1 LALDRQS
8 IEKRDFPI
16 GRRGYEPDAVDS
28 HLAQIAGEV
37 DDLRAGSGSS
47 GRTSLA
53 STAAAQ
59 VQAIVEAAEQSA
71 ASIER
76 EAQDDAARI
85 RDEANRDA
93 ESTRSDAIGQ
103 SQEHVSKV
111 RESSSG
117 MLARV
122 DAMESELGA
131 LIESLRTGGNRLTAD
146 LSLLEG
152 NMGELYSA
160 AGEVSPPSGG
170 SQPAPAPPAPE
181 QSVAPE
187 AAATA
192 SGVPQT
198 GDDEV
203 ADEADELGYEG
214 ADDAAAQAEA
224 VNSASGATP
233 PEDDGAAGEDVSLAA
248 GEASTA
254 TLSDTDDVEGA
265 RLVALNMALNGQ
277 SRDETDRYLS
287 ENFELSD
294 RGALLDEV
302 YATVE

>member
-1 LALDRQS
+1 MAEEVEGLRSSAGS
-8 IEKRDFPI
+8 
-16 GRRGYEPDAVDS
+16 RRGG
-28 HLAQIAGEV
+28 Q
-37 DDLRAGSGSS
+37 
-47 GRTSLA
+47 SLA
-53 STAAAQ
+53 GTAAAQ

-76 EAQDDAARI
+76 EAQDEAARI
-85 RDEANRDA
+85 REDADRGA
-93 ESTRSDAIGQ
+93 ESTRSDAIAQ

-111 RESSSG
+111 RDSTSG

-131 LIESLRTGGNRLTAD
+131 LVESLRTGGNRLNAD
-146 LSLLEG
+146 LALLEG

-160 AGEVSPPSGG
+160 SGDGGGAPSGG
-170 SQPAPAPPAPE
+170 GQVAPPAQQPE

-192 SGVPQT
+192 SGVPQA

-214 ADDAAAQAEA
+214 AGEAAADAEA
-224 VNSASGATP
+224 VSSGSGDLAQADDEAAPDAGDASGATP
-233 PEDDGAAGEDVSLAA
+233 
-248 GEASTA
+248 
-254 TLSDTDDVEGA
+254 SDADDVEGA

-277 SRDETDRYLS
+277 SRDETERYLS

-294 RGALLDEV
+294 RGSLLDEV

>member
-28 HLAQIAGEV
+28 HLARVAEEV
-37 DDLRAGSGSS
+37 ESLRSSSGSR
-47 GRTSLA
+47 GGQSLA
-53 STAAAQ
+53 GTAAAQ

-76 EAQDDAARI
+76 EAQDEATRI
-85 RDEANRDA
+85 REDANQAAEA
-93 ESTRSDAIGQ
+93 TRNDAISS

-111 RESSSG
+111 RDSSSG

-131 LIESLRTGGNRLTAD
+131 LIESLRTGANRLNAD
-146 LSLLEG
+146 LALLEG
-152 NMGELYSA
+152 NMGELYTASGDVGQRA
-160 AGEVSPPSGG
+160 AGGLGE
-170 SQPAPAPPAPE
+170 APAASSTPDI
-181 QSVAPE
+181 APE

-192 SGVPQT
+192 SGVPQA

-203 ADEADELGYEG
+203 ADEADELGY
-214 ADDAAAQAEA
+214 AEA
-224 VNSASGATP
+224 EEAASGAEAISSE
-233 PEDDGAAGEDVSLAA
+233 PEPTADDDVSIAA

-277 SRDETDRYLS
+277 SRDETNRYLS

-294 RGALLDEV
+294 RDSLLDEV

>member
-28 HLAQIAGEV
+28 HLAHIAEEV
-37 DDLRAGSGSS
+37 DALRSSAGRRSG
-47 GRTSLA
+47 GSLA
-53 STAAAQ
+53 GTAAAQ
-59 VQAIVEAAEQSA
+59 VQAIVEAAEASA

-85 RDEANRDA
+85 RDDANREA
-93 ESTRSDAIGQ
+93 ETSRSDAIAQ
-103 SQEHVSKV
+103 SQEHVTKV
-111 RESSSG
+111 RESTSG

-131 LIESLRTGGNRLTAD
+131 LVESLRTGTNRLNAD
-146 LSLLEG
+146 LALLEG

-160 AGEVSPPSGG
+160 AGDGAAASGSGGGYDAPPPS
-170 SQPAPAPPAPE
+170 PE
-181 QSVAPE
+181 PEPSVGPE
-187 AAATA
+187 AAAAA
-192 SGVPQT
+192 SGVPQA
-198 GDDEV
+198 G
-203 ADEADELGYEG
+203 
-214 ADDAAAQAEA
+214 DDAASSEA
-224 VNSASGATP
+224 PPAHDSGD
-233 PEDDGAAGEDVSLAA
+233 EEAAVAA

-254 TLSDTDDVEGA
+254 TGADDVEGA

-287 ENFELSD
+287 ENFELTD
-294 RGALLDEV
+294 RDSLLDEV